1 MSELTTAARKNA
13 FYDDS
18 KIANSGPGYVNFG
31 KSISDAERRLFIA
44 IDEDDIADK
53 QVSLP
58 QRIDLSCSAARIKE
72 NYDLCLKYWEDGV
85 SRQALLALINKQLT
99 TGELSED
106 ERKEYKYIR
115 SRYKHLR
122 FALMLYTKTHKVP
135 FLFRKTTVYLGR
147 FQDAFRNNNAAMT
160 ARWGKLLKV
169 LLSAPVWNMVNYSL
183 RHAHLVSADKFMTYR
198 QEQMRKLQE
207 MISRQLLTGREFHDV
222 RKIISQQVSFYDT
235 LRSINPGNG
244 QAYQVSRFM
253 AAINGMM
260 GDKHDELVADDL
272 AGVRAYNEKAPLD
285 ADIRWRLEML
295 LERYP
300 AY

>member
-1 MSELTTAARKNA
+1 MSEFSTQTRKSA

-18 KIANSGPGYVNFG
+18 LSNHMPINDVNRS
-31 KSISDAERRLFIA
+31 KLPDDAEQRLFIA

-58 QRIDLSCSAARIKE
+58 QRIDLTCDETHIRE
-72 NYDLCLKYWEDGV
+72 NYALCLKYWEDGTN
-85 SRQALLALINKQLT
+85 RAELLSLINKQLSCGVLT
-99 TGELSED
+99 PE
-106 ERKEYKYIR
+106 ERKAYKYIR

-122 FALMLYTKTHKVP
+122 FALMLYTHNHKVP
-135 FLFRKTTVYLGR
+135 HIFRKTTVILGR
-147 FQDAFRNNNAAMT
+147 FQDALRNNNARLT
-160 ARWGKLLKV
+160 ARYGKWLNI
-169 LLSAPVWNMVNYSL
+169 LLSEPVWKMVNYSL
-183 RHAHLVSADKFMTYR
+183 RHIRTINADKFVAYR
-198 QEQMRKLQE
+198 LDQMRKLQQ
-207 MISRQLLTGREFHDV
+207 MISKHQLTGREFHNV

-235 LRSINPGNG
+235 LRAINPGN
-244 QAYQVSRFM
+244 QEAYQVSRFM

-272 AGVRAYNEKAPLD
+272 AGVKAYSDPAPLD

-295 LERYP
+295 LDRYP